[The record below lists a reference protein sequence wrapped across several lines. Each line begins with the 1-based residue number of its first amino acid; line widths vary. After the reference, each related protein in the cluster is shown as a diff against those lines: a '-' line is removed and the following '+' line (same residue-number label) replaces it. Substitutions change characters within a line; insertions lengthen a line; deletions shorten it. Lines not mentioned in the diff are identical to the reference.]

1 MVQQSIYDL
10 VERKKHE
17 GMELS
22 YRNSDS
28 VWRNAVNERIAD
40 IRQTHETFTSDDII
54 TYLDEQGIVTADNR
68 ALGAILIAHAR
79 AGLIESTRT
88 QVKCKRKKR
97 HHGYVTLWRV
107 KNV

>member
-10 VERKKHE
+10 VAQKKHE

-28 VWRNAVNERIAD
+28 AWRTAVNERLAD

-54 TYLDEQGIVTADNR
+54 IHLDDLGVVTADNR
-68 ALGAILIAHAR
+68 ALGAILTAHAR
-79 AGLIESTRT
+79 AGLIESTGT
-88 QVKCKRKKR
+88 QVKCTRPKR

-107 KNV
+107 KNA